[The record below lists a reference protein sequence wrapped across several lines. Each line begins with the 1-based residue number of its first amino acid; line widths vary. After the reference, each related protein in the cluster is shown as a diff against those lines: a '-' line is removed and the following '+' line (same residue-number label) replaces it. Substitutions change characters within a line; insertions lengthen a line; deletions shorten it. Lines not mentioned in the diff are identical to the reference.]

1 MVNQMSKIKM
11 TKEEFDK
18 RALEVMMRSCW
29 NCNSAHK
36 HLKKADYIIWCFE
49 CGKLYLKGK
58 EIEIIGVANEDK

>member
-1 MVNQMSKIKM
+1 MNKVKM

-18 RALEVMMRSCW
+18 RANEVIMRSCW

-49 CGKLYLKGK
+49 CGKLYIKGK
-58 EIEIIGVANEDK
+58 EIEIEIVGETNE